1 MTSSNIYKIFNYSIN
16 QKYAIMTNIFLFLF
30 YFSISRLTPYQGDD
44 FIFKINPTSYSI
56 DFNIII
62 EVMNSLWYWYNFWLG
77 RLVGNFLLLHFLL
90 PSKIFFDLINSIFQ
104 VLIINII
111 FYLAKNKIAKDKL
124 DSTFLLLIN
133 LLLFFGFYGYAI
145 VFHITT
151 SIHYSW
157 THMFSFLYYIFFL
170 KYWYSEYSRKR
181 NLIFFIIGIIVGCG
195 FEHVFISQL
204 FCFLLLAILKISKRV
219 SFLPYYTS
227 YSFAGIII
235 GGAILMFAPGNFVR
249 LRYSGLEL
257 SFNLSHIINYWS
269 FEINWI
275 LSYIKY
281 LWIIF
286 FLVSLFYFFVLKRK
300 FVFNN
305 NSFSILSIG
314 FISIL
319 SLSLSPVYHNCTNL
333 FFYYC
338 LLIFLLSLFNTDMIS
353 NKILNFAF
361 IIIFLISIIFQGY
374 MLVNQKK
381 IYDYSIS
388 LEQTIL
394 EKRNSGEQ
402 DIEVKQID
410 IKTNRFI
417 NYQALFNKADVQRNQ
432 GIAKYYD
439 INSIRTIN

>member
-1 MTSSNIYKIFNYSIN
+1 MTSQNIYKVFNYLIN
-16 QKYAIMTNIFLFLF
+16 QKYVIATNTFLFLF
-30 YFSISRLTPYQGDD
+30 YFSISTLTPYQGDD
-44 FIFKINPTSYSI
+44 FIFKINPTNYSV

-62 EVMNSLWYWYNFWLG
+62 EVMNSIWYWYNFWVG

-90 PSKIFFDLINSIFQ
+90 PDKIFFDLINSIIQ

-111 FYLAKNKIAKDKL
+111 FFLAKNKIAKDKL
-124 DSTFLLLIN
+124 DSSFLLLIN

-170 KYWYSEYSRKR
+170 KCWYKEYSIKR
-181 NLIFFIIGIIVGCG
+181 NLLFFIIGIIIGCG

-204 FCFLLLAILKISKRV
+204 FCFSLLAILKISKKV
-219 SFLPYYTS
+219 SFLPFYTA
-227 YSFAGIII
+227 YSFAGILI
-235 GGAILMFAPGNFVR
+235 GGTILMFAPGNFSR
-249 LRYSGLEL
+249 LKSSNLEL
-257 SFNLSHIINYWS
+257 SFNLNRIINYWT

-275 LSYIKY
+275 INYIKY

-286 FLVSLFYFFVLKRK
+286 FILSLIYFFIFKQK
-300 FVFNN
+300 FIFKID
-305 NSFSILSIG
+305 SFLILTIG

-319 SLSLSPVYHNCTNL
+319 SLSVSPVYHNCTNL

-353 NKILNFAF
+353 NKILNFTF
-361 IIIFLISIIFQGY
+361 IIIFLFSIVFQGY
-374 MLVNQKK
+374 MLINQKRV
-381 IYDYSIS
+381 YDYSVM

-394 EKRNSGEQ
+394 EKRNSGER
-402 DIEVKQID
+402 DIEVEQID

-417 NYQALFNKADVQRNQ
+417 NYQALFNKINAPRNE
-432 GIAKYYD
+432 GIAKYYN
-439 INSIRTIN
+439 INSIKTIN